1 MPLPATQVHET
12 MQKAYAPTFPN
23 GSLTAG
29 RFTLVFRIRHTQTK
43 RLLKEHRLILAPS
56 SVKRDT
62 ESRTALYYTQGRIV
76 ADTPAKTGVGMT
88 VFTITGHTGFRG
100 VLVESV
106 PSVPPG
112 DVEQGPP
119 SPWQGAP
126 LPLTAS
132 LIDGA
137 AAIKDLQDTIL
148 AYFFP
153 PGFAETRE
161 ATRTQDL
168 QLEFLDLLAPTSA
181 SDPAGQIGWVIHPHR
196 GLVSLG
202 QDAAKPFLY
211 QYQFQFAAVRRL
223 EDPVADTFV
232 QDYIRPQTGLQG
244 PQEQLRAAGAG
255 SAPSQFFTGSPITL
269 SGGPL
274 GLLGQ
279 IHASLRQATAFV
291 RQTTAQINTIE
302 KAFHDQMLELFVK
315 PVQVFTKDC
324 TDLFAAVGEFV
335 SDQRQRIAHPLY
347 ATTFAEV
354 LDLDKHSVSTL
365 KEAAIQLGHVLTNS
379 AAPTSTGRTGAGTTC
394 TAGANDTLTLSI
406 NHEPPV
412 TVALGTQT
420 SGPAIAAA
428 IETEVQSQPPAYAAN
443 ASGYSAFTAT
453 YDPVQ
458 SQYVLSSGTT
468 LSDAGAVEVVVS
480 PDPDL
485 VPTDVSSVLGLGVAN
500 GGQEQAGTAAVVPA
514 LALLRGVEE
523 ACTHLLA
530 FPDYFADQL
539 EAQDAAL
546 VDLLPPGIT
555 RTQIRGDQRM
565 QQTRVTPGD
574 SLQGIA
580 ARVGVPWETL
590 ALVNRLTY
598 PYILEQPS
606 TLVRGRVSSAGTWH
620 LTDLVQAWPTDL
632 YQGERLDILAGPGAG
647 QSRRILR
654 NTGTQLVLEHAWDV
668 VPNDTSDY
676 AIRRADNPIV
686 LTGIVTSSA
695 SRTLTDAALALV
707 PDAQRGLTLVLTSGP
722 SAGERRRIVTNDHTT
737 YYVETPWIA
746 WPEPGTLYLL
756 LGPAPATTRQK
767 LVGDLLSVPRPSAET
782 LTPIRSRLQDVSA
795 MTGQEV
801 STEEQLFGRDLLLDL
816 DSMALVYDSARG
828 DARHVA
834 GLVNLEQALKHYI
847 NLPIGELEYQP
858 GLGSFVQEELG
869 LTATLPLQVQL
880 LASVHRTIRQDARI
894 ARMNGARLLTS
905 GGVAELV
912 FSATAINGS
921 TVERV
926 VIR

>member
-23 GSLTAG
+23 GSLSAG
-29 RFTLVFRIRHTQTK
+29 RFTLVFRIRHVHTN
-43 RLLKEHRLILAPS
+43 RIVKEHRLILAPT

-76 ADTPAKTGVGMT
+76 ADTPARTGVGMT
-88 VFTITGHTGFRG
+88 VFTITGHTGVRG

-106 PSVPPG
+106 SSVPPG
-112 DVEQGPP
+112 PVEQGPP

-132 LIDGA
+132 LVDGA

-161 ATRTQDL
+161 ATRTQEL

-202 QDAAKPFLY
+202 QDASKPFLY
-211 QYQFQFAAVRRL
+211 QYQFQFAGIRRL
-223 EDPVADTFV
+223 GEALADKFV
-232 QDYIRPQTGLQG
+232 QDYISPQAGLQTS
-244 PQEQLRAAGAG
+244 QEQLRAAGQG
-255 SAPSQFFTGSPITL
+255 SLPSQFFTGRPLTL

-274 GLLGQ
+274 GVLGQ
-279 IHASLRQATAFV
+279 IHDSLRQATAFV
-291 RQTTAQINTIE
+291 RQTTAQLNAIE

-315 PVQVFTKDC
+315 PVQVFTRDC
-324 TDLFAAVGEFV
+324 TDLFGAVGEFV

-365 KEAAIQLGHVLTNS
+365 KEAAVQLGHVLTDS
-379 AAPTSTGRTGAGTTC
+379 AAPTSVGRPGAGTTC
-394 TAGANDTLTLSI
+394 IAGTNDTLTLSI

-412 TVALGTQT
+412 ALSLGTHT
-420 SGPAIAAA
+420 SGPEIASAMQA
-428 IETEVQSQPPAYAAN
+428 QVQSQTPAHAAN

-453 YDPVQ
+453 YDAAQ
-458 SQYVLSSGTT
+458 SRYILTSGTT
-468 LSDAGAVEVVVS
+468 LSDAGSVEVVVS
-480 PDPDL
+480 ADPAL
-485 VPTDVSSVLGLGVAN
+485 EPTDASGVLGLGVAN
-500 GGQEQAGTAAVVPA
+500 GGHEQAGTAAVVPA

-606 TLVRGRVSSAGTWH
+606 TLLRGRVSSADYWQV
-620 LTDLVQAWPTDL
+620 TDTLQAWPTDL
-632 YQGERLDILAGPGAG
+632 YQGERLAIVAGPGAG
-647 QSRRILR
+647 QHRRILR
-654 NTGTQLVLEHAWDV
+654 NTSTELVLEHAWDV
-668 VPNDTSDY
+668 RPTDTSDY
-676 AIRRADNPIV
+676 AILRAANPIV
-686 LTGIVTSSA
+686 STGTLTSSTE
-695 SRTLTDAALALV
+695 RTVTDATLVLV

-722 SAGERRRIVTNDHTT
+722 SAGERRRIVTNDQTT
-737 YYVETPWIA
+737 YHLDTPWTSL
-746 WPEPGTLYLL
+746 PPPGTLYLL
-756 LGPAPATTRQK
+756 LGPEPATQRQK

-795 MTGQEV
+795 ITGQEV
-801 STEEQLFGRDLLLDL
+801 PTEEQLFGRDLRLDL
-816 DSMALVYDSARG
+816 ASMALVYDAARG
-828 DARHVA
+828 DAQHVA
-834 GLVNLEQALKHYI
+834 GLANLEQALKHYI
-847 NLPIGELEYQP
+847 NLPIGELEYHP

-894 ARMNGARLLTS
+894 ARMNGARLLTA
-905 GGVAELV
+905 GGATHIV